1 MKTQNIY
8 FHELT
13 NERVIIVEVYSF
25 GITAVRNRLGE
36 IFNVMIG
43 DLKRI
48 Y

>member
-1 MKTQNIY
+1 MKSNIY

-13 NERVIIVEVYSF
+13 NERVIIITVHSF
-25 GITAVRNRLGE
+25 GITAVRNKIGE
-36 IFNVMIG
+36 VFNVMIG

>member
-1 MKTQNIY
+1 MKKNIY

-13 NERVIIVEVYSF
+13 NERVIIETVFSF
-25 GITAVRNRLGE
+25 GICSVRNRLGE
-36 IFNVMIG
+36 YFTAMIG